1 MLMLINDPEIMG
13 RHVNSILFDLVAWG
27 TAAAMIALTLLHL
40 LASVA

>member
-13 RHVNSILFDLVAWG
+13 PHVNSIPFDLVAWG
-27 TAAAMIALTLLHL
+27 TPAGMMALTLLHL